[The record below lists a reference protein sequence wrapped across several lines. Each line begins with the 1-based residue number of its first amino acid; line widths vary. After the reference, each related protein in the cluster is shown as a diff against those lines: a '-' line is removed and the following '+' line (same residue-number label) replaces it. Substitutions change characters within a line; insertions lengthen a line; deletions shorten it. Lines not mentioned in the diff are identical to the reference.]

1 MLACYAAL
9 LAHGTEIDA
18 KGITAMI
25 PSLKVSQVSAA
36 MRSLEAPGRLR
47 RANERVTD
55 FQRSVPLAAQWG
67 PGDKASADMMSLEA
81 FEHLWNARVDPRRR
95 TYAAGLY
102 THVLD
107 RYGIA
112 TAGGAAAR
120 GCSARPPR

>member
-1 MLACYAAL
+1 
-9 LAHGTEIDA
+9 
-18 KGITAMI
+18 
-25 PSLKVSQVSAA
+25 
-36 MRSLEAPGRLR
+36 
-47 RANERVTD
+47 
-55 FQRSVPLAAQWG
+55 
-67 PGDKASADMMSLEA
+67 MMSLGA

>member
-1 MLACYAAL
+1 
-9 LAHGTEIDA
+9 
-18 KGITAMI
+18 
-25 PSLKVSQVSAA
+25 

-67 PGDKASADMMSLEA
+67 PGDKASADMMSLDA
-81 FEHLWNARVDPRRR
+81 SEHLWNARVDPRRR